1 MRVFDVTQGGRVL
14 ARATVM
20 QQKTG
25 RPVRFELTEHTRE
38 AVSAWIAQAGLKPD
52 SFLFPSRISRRPH
65 LSTRQYARLVNDR
78 VTDIGLDPAVYGTH
92 SQQGTQGNADLPP
105 NPEPARRSTFTWP
118 YETGKHSL
126 VPRHRGR

>member
-1 MRVFDVTQGGRVL
+1 MFDLTQGARVL

-38 AVSAWIAQAGLKPD
+38 AISAWIARAGLKPD
-52 SFLFPSRISRRPH
+52 NFLFPSRISRRPH
-65 LSTRQYARLVNDR
+65 LTTRQYARLVNDW

-92 SQQGTQGNADLPP
+92 SQQGTQGDADLPP
-105 NPEPARRSTFTWP
+105 DSEPARCPTTAGS
-118 YETGKHSL
+118 YET
-126 VPRHRGR
+126 